1 MATLSSLTDRL
12 RTEIGDLGKSF
23 VWQTTATGDT
33 NRYLLP
39 YSPVDAINMI
49 ITVDGVDVS
58 PTVDVEETTGYMT
71 FDTVPT
77 EGATIV
83 AAGT

>member
-1 MATLSSLTDRL
+1 MATLTSLSDRL

-23 VWQTTATGDT
+23 VWQTTATGNT

-49 ITVDGVDVS
+49 ITVGGVDVS
-58 PTVDVEETTGYMT
+58 TTVDVEETTG
-71 FDTVPT
+71 
-77 EGATIV
+77 
-83 AAGT
+83 